1 VINIYVFNILCAS
14 SWNKMKRL
22 TARMHGVE
30 SFGKSLQ
37 QRQAMIFVTRTTY
50 VLCEEELNPW
60 HII

>member
-1 VINIYVFNILCAS
+1 
-14 SWNKMKRL
+14 MKRL

-30 SFGKSLQ
+30 TFRKSLQ
-37 QRQAMIFVTRTTY
+37 QRQAMIFVTRTRY